1 MTAGTNDPNFIQP
14 FYLYDL
20 FFTQT
25 VYLTDADRY
34 VLWQSNTYVP
44 FPISFDAP
52 VKDRE
57 PQGSVLR
64 IGASGVDR
72 SIAAIVLNEAPQ
84 GKRVTMRRSVWT
96 SPGSY
101 TAPVIVYDG
110 KIDSGAIFEEM
121 DTSLV
126 SFEVRNDFALW
137 EKSLPRGLYSTTCNW
152 IFKSSTPGCQYTGA
166 ASLCNRTWERC
177 TELSNTDRFRGF
189 RHLSEIEDKEMWWG
203 RQQRGTGIL

>member
-1 MTAGTNDPNFIQP
+1 MTAGSNDPNFIQSFHLYE
-14 FYLYDL
+14 FY
-20 FFTQT
+20 FTQT
-25 VYLTDADRY
+25 VRLTDADRY
-34 VLWQSNTYVP
+34 VFWQANTYAP

-52 VKDRE
+52 AKDRE

-64 IGASGVDR
+64 IGASEIDR

-84 GKRVTMRRSVWT
+84 GKRVTQRRAIWT

-101 TAPVIVYDG
+101 TAPVVVYDG
-110 KIDSGAIFEEM
+110 KIDSVSIAEEM
-121 DTSLV
+121 ESASV

-137 EKSLPRGLYSTTCNW
+137 EKSLPRGMYSSTCNW
-152 IFKSSTPGCQYTGA
+152 IFKSTTPGCQYTGA

-177 TELSNTDRFRGF
+177 AELANTDRFRGF

-203 RQQRGTGIL
+203 RKQQA